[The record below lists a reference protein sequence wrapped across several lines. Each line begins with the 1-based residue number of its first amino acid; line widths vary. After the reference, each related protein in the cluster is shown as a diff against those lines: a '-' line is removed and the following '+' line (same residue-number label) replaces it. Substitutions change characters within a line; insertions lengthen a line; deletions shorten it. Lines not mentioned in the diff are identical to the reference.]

1 MREYTSCKWATSKT
15 TSLNVPA
22 HFQILHGLYA
32 CTHTVGRYVVALYWA
47 MITMTTLGY
56 GDIYPVTHYER
67 IYVVFVAL
75 ISTLVFSFCMGNV
88 AALISQAPTRAAKT

>member
-1 MREYTSCKWATSKT
+1 M
-15 TSLNVPA
+15 
-22 HFQILHGLYA
+22 
-32 CTHTVGRYVVALYWA
+32 GRYVVALYWA

-88 AALISQAPTRAAKT
+88 AALISQALTRAWQRRNQSTRFFHLRVCLPVCSLAGLCV

>member
-1 MREYTSCKWATSKT
+1 MGIHELQVGNFENRKLERACALPYTH
-15 TSLNVPA
+15 SLC
-22 HFQILHGLYA
+22 A
-32 CTHTVGRYVVALYWA
+32 CIHTRARYVVALYWA